1 MINILTKESLAS
13 AQPTAK
19 SKPGFRLAEHLHF
32 VEQSPGRTV
41 VEFVGTRTVPNIT
54 NAIQ

>member
-13 AQPTAK
+13 VQPAAK
-19 SKPGFRLAEHLHF
+19 GKAGFRLAEHLHF

-41 VEFVGTRTVPNIT
+41 VEFVGIN
-54 NAIQ
+54 